1 MAVTAEGMI
10 AVTPDRMIRVMNE
23 EAAEMLGV
31 ARQDFVDT
39 PLESLRVPEL
49 GQALD
54 AALVEGAPVTW
65 RFEYLGRDF
74 ACSAAPYLDG
84 EACGA
89 VLGLRDETEMMRV
102 LRRSDAIL
110 SSAGDGLLVFD
121 ADERVA
127 FVNPAAERLL
137 GKDAET
143 LIGQQCD
150 PLSLLGLEPATEGVC
165 DTGPQMRELR
175 IEEPEHRIMDVRV
188 DPVLDDQG
196 VCAGA
201 VVSLHDVT
209 AEREAMQMKN
219 EFVSTVS
226 HELRTP
232 LTSIKGYIDLI
243 LENEAGEINEIQRE
257 FLSIVKENSD
267 RLVELINDMLD
278 ISRIESG
285 RIVLKIQPLDV
296 AERIEGA
303 ANTFRAVADQQG
315 RSINVDVPDDLPR
328 VAGDPDR
335 VGQVLINFISNAIKY
350 SPAGGDV
357 DVSASAGDGFA
368 RIAIR
373 DHGIGIAEEDQ
384 ARLFTKFYRVDSTL
398 TREIGGTGLGLS
410 ICKSIIELLGGQ
422 VGADSVAGEGSTF
435 WFTLPMAAPELVR
448 TPSLEA
454 PLGSPGGRVLV
465 VDESEEAAN
474 LIETYLAKR
483 GYDVVKAFSAEEA
496 WDRALETQ
504 PRVVT
509 LDVMLGE
516 GAGFELLKHLKADPR
531 TAEIPVVVLSIIC
544 DEGKSSRLGA
554 TGYLEKPINK
564 ERLIEIVDGLV
575 GSVASPVALVV
586 DDDRAIVDVLSRTLK
601 QRGFAVMAAYDG
613 KEAMVAVQGTR
624 PHIIL
629 LDLRMPVMDGYEVL
643 GALKSDPETADIPVV
658 IMSAYNFEA
667 DRADVLKLADVC
679 TCKPFDVEE
688 FVTSIEAVIHEEE
701 G

>member
-10 AVTPDRMIRVMNE
+10 AVTPDRTIRVMNE

-31 ARQDFVDT
+31 TRQEFMDK
-39 PLESLRVPEL
+39 PLESLRVGEL

-65 RFEYLGRDF
+65 RFEYLGREY

-89 VLGLRDETEMMRV
+89 VLGLRDETDMMAA
-102 LRRSDAIL
+102 LHRSDAVL
-110 SSAGDGLLVFD
+110 SSTGDGLLVFD
-121 ADERVA
+121 ADRRVA
-127 FVNPAAERLL
+127 FVNPAATRML
-137 GKDAET
+137 GKDAES
-143 LIGQQCD
+143 LIGQQGD
-150 PLSLLGLEPATEGVC
+150 PWTVLGLEPAAEGVC
-165 DTGPQMRELR
+165 ESGPQMREVR
-175 IEEPEHRIMDVRV
+175 VEEPEHRIMDVRV
-188 DPVLDDQG
+188 DPVVDEQG
-196 VCAGA
+196 ICEGA

-243 LENEAGEINEIQRE
+243 LEGEVGEINEMQRE

-303 ANTFRAVADQQG
+303 VNTFRAVADQQG
-315 RSINVDVPDDLPR
+315 RSINVDVPGDLPR
-328 VAGDPDR
+328 VAGDADR
-335 VGQVLINFISNAIKY
+335 VGQVLINFLSNAIKY

-357 DVSASAGDGFA
+357 DVSASLADGSV
-368 RIAIR
+368 RIAIS

-422 VGADSVAGEGSTF
+422 VGAQSAAGEGSTF
-435 WFTLPMAAPELVR
+435 WFTLPLAAPELVR
-448 TPSLEA
+448 TPSLEG
-454 PLGSPGGRVLV
+454 PLGSPGGRILV

-474 LIETYLAKR
+474 LVETYLTKR
-483 GYDVVKAFSAEEA
+483 GYQVTKAFTSEEA
-496 WDRALETQ
+496 WQKAIELQ

-516 GAGFELLKHLKADPR
+516 GAGFELLKHLKADER
-531 TAEIPVVVLSIIC
+531 TADIPVVVLSIIC
-544 DEGKSSRLGA
+544 DEGKSHRMGA
-554 TGYLEKPINK
+554 TGYLEKPIDK
-564 ERLIEIVDGLV
+564 ERLIEVVDTLI
-575 GSVASPVALVV
+575 GSVVSPVALVV

-601 QRGFAVMAAYDG
+601 QRGFAVMAAFDG
-613 KEAMVAVQGTR
+613 KEALAAVERVR

-643 GALKSDPETADIPVV
+643 TRLKLDPETADIPIV

-667 DRADVLKLADVC
+667 ERADVLKLANVC
-679 TCKPFDVEE
+679 TAKPFDVEE
-688 FVTSIEAVIHEEE
+688 FVTSVEEAIREDGE
-701 G
+701 